1 MTEKQYFGEK
11 ITAKE
16 IQTVKQINKEIK
28 SKNVEYSFTKP
39 PAEIS
44 IQWNIYDWMNW
55 IDWCHEPGKNHYYD
69 PDGVIVE
76 YGNERVKTVFNTLN
90 SKVVD
95 QLKNKFD
102 LTKEKP

>member
-28 SKNVEYSFTKP
+28 SKNVEYFFLKP

-55 IDWCHEPGKNHYYD
+55 IDWCHESDKNHFYD
-69 PDGVIVE
+69 PDGIIVE
-76 YGNERVKTVFNTLN
+76 YGKE
-90 SKVVD
+90 KVVD